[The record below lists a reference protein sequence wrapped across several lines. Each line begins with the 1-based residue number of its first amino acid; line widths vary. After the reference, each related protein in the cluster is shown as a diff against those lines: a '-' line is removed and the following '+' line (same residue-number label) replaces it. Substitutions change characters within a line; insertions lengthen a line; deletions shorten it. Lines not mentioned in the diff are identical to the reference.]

1 MFNKAILVVDDDS
14 NMLALLEVILKQHG
28 YAVVKAP
35 NAEIALHLCKSF
47 SPNLFIFDL
56 LMPGINGF
64 ELCEAVRTLPN
75 AVDTPIIIL
84 TALDDLDT
92 RRRAL
97 DVGASAFVSK
107 AQLMRGL
114 IQVVRSLISTNG
126 NGSRTTSHSPCEK
139 IV

>member
-64 ELCEAVRTLPN
+64 ELCEAVRTLPH

-107 AQLMRGL
+107 SQLTRGL
-114 IQVVRSLISTNG
+114 IQVVRSLISS
-126 NGSRTTSHSPCEK
+126 NGSLTTSSHAPCEK